1 MVLILVANAV
11 PVMMGTVSEEAL
23 FFIYEAANGTKVT
36 ESLYILLQA
45 YLFQSDVVEVWLT
58 LIAFVVSSF
67 F

>member
-1 MVLILVANAV
+1 
-11 PVMMGTVSEEAL
+11 MMGTVSEEAL